1 MSFSGTV
8 SSPEQPGGGEET
20 FSFVGGV
27 VSDQASVTFT
37 YEHQERGII
46 FLADRP
52 YDAGRAPTDG
62 DYASSFNVSTYAYN
76 YRLNEDWLAPN
87 GVTYK
92 KGTYFPDASCPGDSQ
107 IC

>member
-1 MSFSGTV
+1 MKT
-8 SSPEQPGGGEET
+8 
-20 FSFVGGV
+20 
-27 VSDQASVTFT
+27 DQASVTFT

-92 KGTYFPDASCPGDSQ
+92 RELIFLMRLVRVTQDLLTMEKLIPGVTHPLRE
-107 IC
+107 

>member
-46 FLADRP
+46 FLAD
-52 YDAGRAPTDG
+52 
-62 DYASSFNVSTYAYN
+62 NLMMLVE
-76 YRLNEDWLAPN
+76 RLQMETMHHLSMSLHMHIII
-87 GVTYK
+87 G
-92 KGTYFPDASCPGDSQ
+92 
-107 IC
+107 